1 MKAKIIQLSLPTNQ
15 NAPLSKK
22 IWKIVFEDEEN
33 LSLDK
38 NTGWLSTNSTKSQ
51 PNLHFPNLESAENFA
66 KEHKMLYEVVSSK
79 ARKYLKIT
87 YADNFK

>member
-15 NAPLSKK
+15 NAPLGKK
-22 IWKIVFEDEEN
+22 MWKIIFNDIDS

-38 NTGWLSTNSTKSQ
+38 STGWLSTTSTNSQ

-66 KEHKMLYEVVSSK
+66 KEHKMLYEVISKKPRSS
-79 ARKYLKIT
+79 LKIT